1 MERLTALDIA
11 RMIDHSLLNPKFTEE
26 EIRQGCELAK
36 EYHCAT
42 VCVRPCDVPGAMD
55 ILKDSDV
62 LVTTVIGF
70 PHGSNLTAVKVYEA
84 ELAIRQG
91 CKEIDMVLNIGQLLS
106 GEYDKVE
113 ADIRAVAEKAHASNV
128 TLKVILENSYLT
140 DEQKIAACGICE
152 RAGAD
157 YTKTSTG
164 YAPSG
169 ATLHD
174 LRLMRKYTPSRMKVK
189 AAGGVR
195 KLDDALLVRAVGA
208 SRFGCTR
215 TKEMLDE
222 AARREKEGTLILPEV
237 DENTEFAWVLQTK

>member
-1 MERLTALDIA
+1 MDRLTALDIA
-11 RMIDHSLLNPKFTEE
+11 RMIDHSLLNPKYTEE

-36 EYHCAT
+36 ECRCAT
-42 VCVRPCDVPGAMD
+42 VCVRPCDVPLAME
-55 ILKDSDV
+55 ILKDTDV

-70 PHGSNLTAVKVYEA
+70 PHGSNLTEVKVYET

-91 CKEIDMVLNIGQLLS
+91 CKEIDMVLNIGWLLS

-113 ADIRAVAEKAHASNV
+113 ADIRAVTETAHASDV
-128 TLKVILENSYLT
+128 VVKVILENSYLT
-140 DEQKIAACGICE
+140 DEQKIAACRICE

-164 YAPSG
+164 YAPTG

-174 LRLMRKYTPSRMKVK
+174 LRLMRAHTPERMKVK

-195 KLDDALLVRAVGA
+195 KLDDALLVRAVGG

-222 AARREKEGTLILPEV
+222 AMRREKEGTLRLPEV
-237 DENTEFAWVLQTK
+237 DDNTEF